1 MTVFCLQ
8 AASDP
13 GRTLSKD
20 ERGKLLNKVAQA
32 LGRLETLKD
41 KKKINKED
49 YQNISQRLQADQQT
63 LDKPEEEISAAQ
75 KKAIQKNVDAVSR
88 RYSKLKRI
96 ALRVRSAWKGTNN
109 KLGLRKTI
117 PQEAKAAGATVGTA
131 SVADVAHHE
140 ENSQTQAST
149 ADPKLQDASESTK
162 SIDTTDATA
171 DQGMMAAFGAYIDSW
186 MPSTPTETPA
196 PKQETT
202 TKPEKK
208 AEDPPQQPPS
218 STSDKLGTADA
229 PEAQETPKKVSDL
242 DAAVVE
248 EDKESQEEDTP
259 SAKPE
264 ENKQQQSWT
273 DWLLGRP

>member
-13 GRTLSKD
+13 GRTLSEK
-20 ERGKLLNKVAQA
+20 ERGKLSNKVAQA
-32 LGRLETLKD
+32 LARLATLKD
-41 KKKINKED
+41 KKKINEKD
-49 YQNISQRLQADQQT
+49 YLTILQQLTQDQKTLESQE
-63 LDKPEEEISAAQ
+63 KSINVAQ
-75 KKAIQKNVDAVSR
+75 EKAIQKNVDAVSR
-88 RYSKLKRI
+88 RYSKRKRI
-96 ALRVRSAWKGTNN
+96 ALGVRSAWKGTKN
-109 KLGLRKTI
+109 KLGLRKPI

-131 SVADVAHHE
+131 SVAAAAHTK

-264 ENKQQQSWT
+264 DSKTEPSFTKRWFG
-273 DWLLGRP
+273 WG